1 MISRCSGILFSVFL
15 ALPVAAQEPE
25 FRSNKARPDSTIFS
39 PLKLPPANSMR
50 TGSGRPGPDYW
61 QQQVDYE
68 IEASLDPETRVVH
81 GKAHVTYT
89 NASPDELNYIWLSL
103 EQNAF
108 REDSIAARIGGSS
121 AIGMSNAEGDG
132 YTLHALE
139 ARGKALDYS
148 VYDTMAR
155 VMLPKPI
162 KANGGTFEFDIEWEF
177 TIPLKVFRRFG
188 IADFDDGKVYEVAQW
203 FPAVATYDDIN
214 GWNTLPYLGT
224 GEFYSNFGTYDVELT
239 VPRAMILV
247 ATGELQNEKQ
257 VFTSEQVKR
266 LKKARKSDETV
277 IIHGADEIGLPESRP
292 EGDGPLTWKFHA
304 EKVRT
309 FAWACSDIFIL
320 DAASSGD
327 ILLQSAYP
335 EDGLPVWG
343 KSTQMLKTAIEGY
356 SKRWFPYPYPAAT
369 NVFGAEGGMEY
380 PMIIFCRGRGERGV
394 FGVTTHEIGHNWFPM
409 VVNTDE
415 RRYAWMDEGF
425 NTFINGYST
434 PEWFGPQK
442 RNENDPAAFAAF
454 MLMPDQMPIDT
465 PADMLGGNLLGIL
478 EYMKTGVGL
487 TLLRETIMGHE
498 RFDFAF
504 RTYIQEWAFKSP
516 QPADFFRCMEDAGGM
531 DLAWFWRGW
540 FLETGYLDQA
550 VSGVSQPNGRRG
562 ARIRF
567 DNLGGLVMPLHFQVE
582 YEDGTIE
589 DFEYPVQIWY
599 QNDRIIEMLPGQRN
613 IFRVTIDQHKKFPEA
628 KRSNN
633 TWTETDE

>member
-1 MISRCSGILFSVFL
+1 MLL
-15 ALPVAAQEPE
+15 ALPLAAQEPE
-25 FRSNKARPDSTIFS
+25 FRAPSARPDTTIFS
-39 PLKLPPANSMR
+39 PLRLPTANRMR
-50 TGSGRPGPDYW
+50 TGAGKPGADYW
-61 QQQVDYE
+61 QQQADYE
-68 IEASLDPETRVVH
+68 IQASLNPDTRVVH
-81 GKAHVTYT
+81 GTAHITYT
-89 NASPDELNYIWLSL
+89 NASPDDLDYIWLSL

-108 REDSIAARIGGSS
+108 REDSIAARIGGAT
-121 AIGMSNAEGDG
+121 AIGMKNAEGDG
-132 YTLHALE
+132 YTLSALQ
-139 ARGKALDYS
+139 ARGKDLEYS

-155 VMLPKPI
+155 VMMPKPI
-162 KANGGTFEFDIEWEF
+162 KANGGKFEFDIEWDF

-203 FPAVATYDDIN
+203 FPAVAVYDDIN

-239 VPRAMILV
+239 VPRSMILV
-247 ATGELQNEKQ
+247 ATGELQNERK
-257 VFTSEQVKR
+257 VFTAEQVKR
-266 LKKARKSDETV
+266 LKAARKSEETV
-277 IIHGADEIGLPESRP
+277 IIRGADEIGNPESRP
-292 EGDGPLTWKFHA
+292 QGDGPLTWKFHA

-327 ILLQSAYP
+327 ILIQSAYP

-343 KSTQMLKTAIEGY
+343 KSTQMLKTSIEGY
-356 SKRWFPYPYPAAT
+356 SSRWFPYPYPVAT

-380 PMIIFCRGRGERGV
+380 PMIIFCRGRSESGV
-394 FGVTTHEIGHNWFPM
+394 YGVTTHEIGHNWFPM
-409 VVNTDE
+409 LVNSDE
-415 RRYAWMDEGF
+415 RRHAWMDEGF

-434 PEWFGPQK
+434 EEWFGPQRK
-442 RNENDPAAFAAF
+442 NENDPAAFAAF
-454 MLMPDQMPIDT
+454 MLMPNQMPIDT

-487 TLLRETIMGHE
+487 TLLRETIMGPE

-504 RTYIQEWAFKSP
+504 RTYIKEWAFKSP
-516 QPADFFRCMEDAGGM
+516 QPADFFRCMEDAAGM

-540 FLETGYLDQA
+540 FYETSYLDQA
-550 VSGVSQPNGRRG
+550 VSGVAQANGKRG

-582 YEDGTIE
+582 YEDGTTE
-589 DFEYPVQIWY
+589 DFEYPVQIWF
-599 QNDRIIEMLPGQRN
+599 QNDRIIQTIPGDRM
-613 IFRVTIDQHKKFPEA
+613 IHSVTIDQKRKFPEA

-633 TWTETDE
+633 TWSETDG